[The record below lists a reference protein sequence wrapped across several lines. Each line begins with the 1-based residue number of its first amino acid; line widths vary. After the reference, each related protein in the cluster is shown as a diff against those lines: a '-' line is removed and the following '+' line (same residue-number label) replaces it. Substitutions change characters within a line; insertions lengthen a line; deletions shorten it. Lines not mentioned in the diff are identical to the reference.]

1 MAAMRA
7 RRGRGSSQ
15 YDDDPPPRRRS
26 RRAPP
31 PPPPPSN
38 MPRLAA
44 IKLNGGLSM
53 QDAQVSG
60 KSLALAL
67 AGVVFFTGAAIAG
80 AAWMGSSLFDV
91 REAFARAADG
101 AAADA
106 GFPIAHV
113 EIAGVSGER
122 AQEVRAM
129 IVPTGR
135 QSLLSL
141 DPSDVKAR
149 IESLDWVE
157 SAHVHRMWPSTLRV
171 DVARRQAFARW
182 QEDGEISVIDANGER
197 LLTERASDHIN
208 LPLVVGAGA
217 GPAAHDL
224 LLALEDLP
232 QTRDRVSALV
242 RVGDRRWNAELRSG
256 ATVALPEEAAP
267 QALAQL
273 ETLQIQHRML
283 DRPVAQIDLRTP
295 GRMAVRVHPQL
306 AGGPFML
313 AGGA

>member
-1 MAAMRA
+1 MAAMRG
-7 RRGRGSSQ
+7 RRGRAASH
-15 YDDDPPPRRRS
+15 YDDEPPPRRRS

-31 PPPPPSN
+31 PPPPSN
-38 MPRLAA
+38 IPRLAA
-44 IKLNGGLSM
+44 IKLNGGLQMS
-53 QDAQVSG
+53 DAQVSG
-60 KSLALAL
+60 KSLMLAI

-101 AAADA
+101 AAADI
-106 GFPIAHV
+106 GFPIDNV
-113 EIAGVSGER
+113 EVAGVSGER

-129 IVPTGR
+129 IVPEGR

-141 DPSDVKAR
+141 DPEDVKAR

-157 SAHVHRMWPSTLRV
+157 SARVHRMWPSTLRV

-182 QEDGEISVIDANGER
+182 QEDGEIAVIDSNGER
-197 LLTERASDHIN
+197 LLAERAADHVN

-217 GPAAHDL
+217 GPASHDL

-232 QTRDRVSALV
+232 QTRTRISALV
-242 RVGDRRWNAELRSG
+242 RVGDRRWNAELKSG
-256 ATVALPEEAAP
+256 ATVTLPEQGAP
-267 QALAQL
+267 LALAQL
-273 ETLQIQHRML
+273 ETLQVRHRML
-283 DRPVAQIDLRTP
+283 DRPVAQIDMRTP
-295 GRMAVRVHPQL
+295 GRMAVRVRPQL
-306 AGGPFML
+306 AGGPLML

>member
-1 MAAMRA
+1 MASVRA
-7 RRGRGSSQ
+7 RRGRGSSH
-15 YDDDPPPRRRS
+15 YDDDPPRRRS

-31 PPPPPSN
+31 PPAPPAN

-44 IKLNGGLSM
+44 IKLNGGLQM

-60 KSLALAL
+60 KSLMLAL

-101 AAADA
+101 AAADI
-106 GFPIAHV
+106 GFPIETIDV
-113 EIAGVSGER
+113 AGVSGER
-122 AQEVRAM
+122 ADEVRAM
-129 IVPTGR
+129 IVPEGR

-141 DPSDVKAR
+141 DPADVKAR
-149 IESLDWVE
+149 VESLDWVE
-157 SAHVHRMWPSTLRV
+157 SARVHRMWPSTLRV
-171 DVARRQAFARW
+171 QVARRQAFARW

-197 LLTERASDHIN
+197 LLAERAADHIN

-232 QTRDRVSALV
+232 QTRNRISALV
-242 RVGDRRWNAELRSG
+242 RVGDRRWNAELKSG
-256 ATVALPEEAAP
+256 ATVALPEEDAP
-267 QALAQL
+267 RALAQL
-273 ETLQIQHRML
+273 EALQAQHRML
-283 DRPVAQIDLRTP
+283 DRPVATIDMRTP
-295 GRMAVRVHPQL
+295 GRMAVRVRPQL
-306 AGGPFML
+306 AGGPLML